1 MKKIILLVTL
11 FSFSISFAQEGK
23 NAAQEKIIE
32 EFLTNCAQRY
42 NYNTRMSDWQNCLD
56 NALF

>member
-11 FSFSISFAQEGK
+11 FLFSISVAQEGK

-42 NYNTRMSDWQNCLD
+42 NFNTKSKEACDK
-56 NALF
+56 AEIIVK